1 MSNKEAVQKLLALLN
16 NHKRAMAVIIG
27 CMLISTGLNLCVPL
41 LSKQIMDEGFLG
53 GNKELLLKLV
63 LCSLLIYLINCI
75 LDILKEKKRIDISAK
90 IQYFLSDEAFSHL
103 IKMKI
108 SYFDNKNYAGILNN
122 INVDIN
128 NMTSI
133 ADSGMFFVVSQAFG
147 MMGGVIGLFILDYR
161 MTILVLL
168 FIPIKY
174 IVMKYFAKQRKK
186 VMDEFIVDSEK
197 YARWFGDTIGGVK
210 EVKLFGIFAN
220 KHKEFFLNQNRIIQ
234 KQKKMNM
241 LSQWNNVSDTVLVQI
256 LTTVIY
262 IIGAALVFDLQ
273 LSVGSVFAFITYS
286 TYVTG
291 PISAILN
298 IGYLLSGIIPSTK
311 RYYEFMD
318 MEEDNNDG
326 DRIKLPRLGDIEFQ
340 QVSFAYQK
348 DKPVIE
354 NINLVFPKGSKTA
367 LIGKNGSGK
376 STIIDLLLQM
386 YVPTKGKISLA
397 GDEILNI
404 SLEEYR
410 DMFSVVSQD
419 IYLFNDTIRNNICLY
434 KQVDDSLI
442 LDACKDSGL
451 TEFIAEVSLD
461 YSVGQNGTML
471 SGGQKQKIALA
482 RALIHDRPI
491 VVFDEATSSTDAC
504 SEQQINALLYT
515 RLKDKTVIVIT
526 HKKEILS
533 EMDQIVVLEDGK
545 VNIAGEYVDV
555 KKSKYWLEL
564 WENIDDISM

>member
-90 IQYFLSDEAFSHL
+90 IQYFLSEESFSHL

-147 MMGGVIGLFILDYR
+147 MMGGVIGLFILDFR

-220 KHKEFFLNQNRIIQ
+220 KHKEFFLNQNQIIQ

-326 DRIKLPRLGDIEFQ
+326 DRIKLPRFGDIEFQ

-348 DKPVIE
+348 DKTVIE
-354 NINLVFPKGSKTA
+354 NINLIFPKRSKTA

-442 LDACKDSGL
+442 LYACKDSGL

-471 SGGQKQKIALA
+471 SGGQKQKVALA
-482 RALIHDRPI
+482 RALVHDKPI
-491 VVFDEATSSTDAC
+491 IIFDEATSNADVY
-504 SEQQINALLYT
+504 SEQQINSLLKT
-515 RLKDKTVIVIT
+515 KLKDKTIIVVT
-526 HKKEILS
+526 HRKEILK
-533 EMDQIVVLEDGK
+533 EVDQIIVLDNGK
-545 VNIAGEYVDV
+545 IADKGTYD
-555 KKSKYWLEL
+555 EL
-564 WENIDDISM
+564 IERDNGFLDMLK

>member
-1 MSNKEAVQKLLALLN
+1 
-16 NHKRAMAVIIG
+16 
-27 CMLISTGLNLCVPL
+27 
-41 LSKQIMDEGFLG
+41 
-53 GNKELLLKLV
+53 
-63 LCSLLIYLINCI
+63 
-75 LDILKEKKRIDISAK
+75 
-90 IQYFLSDEAFSHL
+90 
-103 IKMKI
+103 MKI

-220 KHKEFFLNQNRIIQ
+220 KHKEFFLNQNQIIQ

-326 DRIKLPRLGDIEFQ
+326 DRIKLPRFGDIEFQ

-348 DKPVIE
+348 DKTVIE
-354 NINLVFPKGSKTA
+354 NINLIFPKGSKTA

-386 YVPTKGKISLA
+386 YVPTKGKILLA

-471 SGGQKQKIALA
+471 SGGQKQKIALV

-504 SEQQINALLYT
+504 SEQQINALLHT

-545 VNIAGEYVDV
+545 VNMAGEYEDV

-564 WENIDDISM
+564 WEDIDDISM

>member
-1 MSNKEAVQKLLALLN
+1 MNSKEAVQKLLALLN
-16 NHKRAMAVIIG
+16 SHKKAMAIIIG

-41 LSKQIMDEGFLG
+41 LSRQIMDGGFIG
-53 GNKELLLKLV
+53 GNKELLIRLV
-63 LCSLLIYLINCI
+63 LCSFFIYLINSAI
-75 LDILKEKKRIDISAK
+75 DIIKERKRIDISAK
-90 IQYFLSDEAFSHL
+90 IQYSLSDESFSHL
-103 IKMKI
+103 MKMKI
-108 SYFDNKNYAGILNN
+108 SYFENKNYAEILNS

-133 ADSGMFFVVSQAFG
+133 ADEGVFFVVSQAFG
-147 MMGGVIGLFILDYR
+147 MVGGVIGLFILDYR
-161 MTILVLL
+161 MTILVLI

-186 VMDEFIVDSEK
+186 VMDEFIIDNER

-210 EVKLFGIFAN
+210 EVKLFGIFEN
-220 KHKEFFLNQNRIIQ
+220 KHKEFAIKQNQVIQ
-234 KQKKMNM
+234 KQKKMNI
-241 LSQWNNVSDTVLVQI
+241 LNQWNNISDTVLVHI
-256 LTTVIY
+256 LTTTIY
-262 IIGAALVFDLQ
+262 IIGSVLVFNMQ
-273 LSVGSVFAFITYS
+273 LSVGSIFAFITYS
-286 TYVTG
+286 AYVTG

-298 IGYLLSGIIPSTK
+298 IGYLLSGIVPSTK
-311 RYYEFMD
+311 RYYEFMN
-318 MEEDNNDG
+318 MEEDNKGEERTISPQFGN
-326 DRIKLPRLGDIEFQ
+326 IEFQ

-354 NINLVFPKGSKTA
+354 NVNLIFPKGSKTA

-386 YVPTKGKISLA
+386 YVPTEGRILLA
-397 GDEILNI
+397 GDEILHM
-404 SLEEYR
+404 SLEVYR
-410 DMFSVVSQD
+410 DMISVVSQE

-434 KQVDDSLI
+434 KQVSDDSI
-442 LDACKDSGL
+442 FGACEDSGL

-491 VVFDEATSSTDAC
+491 IIFDEATSNTDAY
-504 SEQQINALLYT
+504 SEQQINALLHT
-515 RLKDKTVIVIT
+515 KIKEKTVIVIT

-533 EMDQIVVLEDGK
+533 EVNQIVVLDNGRIDMVGGYEE
-545 VNIAGEYVDV
+545 VN
-555 KKSKYWLEL
+555 
-564 WENIDDISM
+564 